1 MDAVTTHSL
10 KLAAGTAAGL
20 VWFVVLSFAE
30 GARADALIHGN
41 ASGAVPPVLL
51 ATAVSCLFLFVIARS
66 AWSLGTGVVCGLLLF
81 TLLGI
86 VLNDAAT
93 SFSDPTALAF
103 PSLFSRGASGISV
116 WIAAVSA
123 AGFAW
128 FSPSVRRRRAPAVE
142 TDRVAPSGAI
152 RR

>member
-1 MDAVTTHSL
+1 MTTHTV
-10 KLAAGTAAGL
+10 KLAGGTAAGL

-30 GARADALIHGN
+30 GARADALIHGD
-41 ASGAVPPVLL
+41 ALGAVPPVIL

-66 AWSLGTGVVCGLLLF
+66 AWSVGTGVVCGLLLF
-81 TLLGI
+81 ALLGI
-86 VLNDAAT
+86 VQNDAAA
-93 SFSDPTALAF
+93 SFSHPTALAF

-116 WIAAVSA
+116 WIAAAAA

-128 FSPSVRRRRAPAVE
+128 LSPPVRLRRARALE
-142 TDRVAPSGAI
+142 TNQVAASGAI

>member
-1 MDAVTTHSL
+1 MTTHSV
-10 KLAAGTAAGL
+10 KLVGGTAAGF
-20 VWFVVLSFAE
+20 VWFLVLSFAE
-30 GARADALIHGN
+30 GARADALIRGD
-41 ASGAVPPVLL
+41 ALGAFPPVLL
-51 ATAVSCLFLFVIARS
+51 ATAVSCIFLFVIARS
-66 AWSLGTGVVCGLLLF
+66 TWSLGTGVVCGLLLF
-81 TLLGI
+81 ALLGI
-86 VLNDAAT
+86 VLNDAAA
-93 SFSDPTALAF
+93 SFSHPTALAF

-128 FSPSVRRRRAPAVE
+128 LSPSVRHRRARAVE